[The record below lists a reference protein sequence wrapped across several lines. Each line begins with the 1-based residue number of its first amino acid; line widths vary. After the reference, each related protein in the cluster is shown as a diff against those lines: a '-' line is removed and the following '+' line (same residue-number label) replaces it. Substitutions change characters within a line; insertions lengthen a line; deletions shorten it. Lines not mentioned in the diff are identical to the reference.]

1 MPAPLEAG
9 TILIASLGIED
20 PAFTR
25 TVVLLLQHVP
35 DEMTLGVII
44 NRPLGDKEKLYP
56 SEELESLTSG
66 LDLEEAT
73 RSEMFYQGG
82 PVEPGSLIY
91 LHRIPD
97 VGGNATTICP
107 GLFAGGDLDALREYG
122 AGDES
127 VDPFL
132 RFFLGYAEWA
142 PGQLEA
148 EIALG
153 AWILAPA
160 EAQIVFSEEPDHVWQ
175 DALRNLG
182 GKYAPMSYIPED
194 ASLN

>member
-9 TILIASLGIED
+9 TILIASLGLED
-20 PAFTR
+20 PPFTR

-97 VGGNATTICP
+97 VGGDATTICP
-107 GLFAGGDLDALREYG
+107 GLFAGGDLDALREHG
-122 AGDES
+122 AGDEF

-182 GKYAPMSYIPED
+182 AKSAPRCYIPED
-194 ASLN
+194 ASGN